1 MSILNRE
8 NDGLHPIV
16 LTLARCVARE
26 KVISRDELISI
37 CVPHASSGTEAEK
50 NSDKGKAKALASRA
64 RATLARWVALG
75 LFIENDDQV
84 RLNVDLARGESVDE
98 FAERLPAICRR
109 LALHQQH
116 ALPLW
121 PADGSVS
128 EEDVGRTA
136 DFCRGL
142 AWCLAQDIYTL
153 PSTHGEIESLIK
165 SQVQV
170 GRFIFLNDTRWA
182 GFRSWARFLG
192 FATGEDSSFFCD
204 PTVAVRTELKEVIQK
219 DETVLAVEF
228 VSRLAARLPVLDFG
242 DYRLEV
248 EQVLKS
254 ETWAAPAAS
263 HLSTALSFALRRLQL
278 QGVISLVVLADA
290 GSKLTLVGQGGRAWE
305 SFTHVRLLRDAS

>member
-16 LTLARCVARE
+16 LTLAGIVARE

-37 CVPHASSGTEAEK
+37 CVPHASSEMEAEK
-50 NSDKGKAKALASRA
+50 DSEKGKVKGLASRA
-64 RATLARWVALG
+64 RATFARWVALG

-84 RLNVDLARGESVDE
+84 RLRVDLARGESTDVFTD
-98 FAERLPAICRR
+98 RLPTICRR
-109 LALHQQH
+109 LALQQMH

-121 PADGSVS
+121 PSDGSIS
-128 EEDVGRTA
+128 EEATGRTA
-136 DFCRGL
+136 DLSRSL
-142 AWCLAQDIYTL
+142 AWCLAQDIYAL
-153 PSTHGEIESLIK
+153 PSAYDDIESLITA
-165 SQVQV
+165 QVQP
-170 GRFIFLNDTRWA
+170 GRFIFLNSTRWQ
-182 GFRSWARFLG
+182 GFRPWARFLG
-192 FATGEDSSFFCD
+192 FATGDDSSFFCD
-204 PTVAVRTELKEVIQK
+204 PTVAVRAELKEVIQR
-219 DETVLAVEF
+219 DELLPAMDFVL
-228 VSRLAARLPVLDFG
+228 RLASRLPVLDFG

-278 QGVISLVVLADA
+278 QGVISLVALADA

>member
-37 CVPHASSGTEAEK
+37 CVPHASSETEAEK
-50 NSDKGKAKALASRA
+50 NSEKGKAKALASRA

-204 PTVAVRTELKEVIQK
+204 LTVAVRTELKEVIQK
-219 DETVLAVEF
+219 GETVLAVEF